1 MRMTPGEELPVSSD
15 FQSLTVDAQG
25 LALHGRQRNPSG
37 SPAVLFLHGWLDH
50 SHSFDFL
57 AEHLPD
63 SWRLVLLDFRGMGRS
78 AHLPASASY
87 QFADYLVDVEAVWR
101 ATGLEAA
108 HLVGHSLGGIV
119 ATAYAAARPSR
130 VLSLSLIESLGP
142 GGGAP
147 EGALARLRGFL
158 EDRERPPHRKR
169 YPSVE
174 AAAARLRE
182 NNASLPEHAALHLAR
197 HGTAP
202 VEDGLVF
209 RFDPAHR
216 RRFAFG
222 YDEAQWLALSAAV
235 SCPVQLLWG
244 SGGFGFEGAQ
254 AQARLAALRPQRP
267 PLVLPGG
274 HHVHMEQ
281 PEALA
286 RALVEFIPTAQKGA

>member
-1 MRMTPGEELPVSSD
+1 LS
-15 FQSLTVDAQG
+15 VDAHG
-25 LALHGRQRNPSG
+25 LALHARQRHPGG
-37 SPAVLFLHGWLDH
+37 SPAVVFLHGWLDH

-78 AHLPASASY
+78 AWLPRGAHY
-87 QFADYLVDVEAVWR
+87 QFADHLVDVEAVLR

-142 GGGAP
+142 TGGPP
-147 EGALARLRGFL
+147 ENALARLRGFL
-158 EDRERPPHRKR
+158 EDLERAPNRKR
-169 YPSVE
+169 YSTVE

-182 NNASLPEHAALHLAR
+182 NNPTLPERAAFHLAR
-197 HGTAP
+197 HGT
-202 VEDGLVF
+202 ELEEEGLVF
-209 RFDPAHR
+209 SFDPAHR
-216 RRFAFG
+216 RRFG
-222 YDEAQWLALSAAV
+222 SSYDDAQWLAISAGV
-235 SCPVQLLWG
+235 TCPVQLIRG
-244 SGGFGFEGAQ
+244 DNGFPFFEEER
-254 AQARLAALRPQRP
+254 AQARLAALRCTRP
-267 PLVLPGG
+267 PLVVPGG

-286 RALVEFIPTAQKGA
+286 RALVEFIQPVR